1 MTIME
6 KNAAEYGL
14 VGTTL
19 DPPLE
24 YDTVEMTS
32 PTSLTLIA
40 DLAEIPISELQALN
54 PAVLKNL
61 APEGYA
67 AHVPKG
73 TGNQL
78 MATLQLI
85 PPEHRNSWRIHRV
98 GTGETLASIGKQYS
112 IPSNSIVA
120 ANKLAKADAVE
131 GDRLIIPVGMRAD
144 SPAPQPAARPAA
156 SRHHAPAHRGTAT
169 SGARAA
175 VSAPSSSEAPL
186 TLARAASN

>member
-1 MTIME
+1 
-6 KNAAEYGL
+6 
-14 VGTTL
+14 
-19 DPPLE
+19 
-24 YDTVEMTS
+24 
-32 PTSLTLIA
+32 
-40 DLAEIPISELQALN
+40 LQALN

-144 SPAPQPAARPAA
+144 SPAPRDAARPAA
-156 SRHHAPAHRGTAT
+156 SRRHAPAHRGTAT

>member
-1 MTIME
+1 
-6 KNAAEYGL
+6 
-14 VGTTL
+14 
-19 DPPLE
+19 LE

-40 DLAEIPISELQALN
+40 DLADIPISELLALN
-54 PAVLKNL
+54 PAVLKNM

-98 GTGETLASIGKQYS
+98 GSGETLASIGKQYS
-112 IPSNSIVA
+112 TASNSIIA
-120 ANKLAKADAVE
+120 ANKLAKPDAVE
-131 GDRLIIPVGMRAD
+131 GDRLIIPVGMRTD
-144 SPAPQPAARPAA
+144 PPAPRAA
-156 SRHHAPAHRGTAT
+156 SPRRHAPAHRGTAA

-175 VSAPSSSEAPL
+175 VSAPSSAEAPL